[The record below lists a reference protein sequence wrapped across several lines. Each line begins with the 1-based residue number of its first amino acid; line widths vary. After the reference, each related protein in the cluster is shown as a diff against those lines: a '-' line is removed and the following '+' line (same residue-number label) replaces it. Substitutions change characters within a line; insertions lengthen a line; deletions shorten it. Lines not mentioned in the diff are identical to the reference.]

1 MTASMSTLR
10 LVRRQIKY
18 QNLVFWRNPAAAF
31 FTVVFPLM
39 FFFVFTLIF
48 GNEEIEGLGV
58 TTAQF
63 YAPTL
68 AVFAA
73 VSATYTNLAIGTAI
87 ARDEGLLKRVRSTPM
102 PPWVYLAGRVG
113 SAIAISF
120 ISSGIMLSVGVV
132 FYGVNVY
139 AVSLPGALLTFLVGI
154 AVFATLGLL
163 LAAVSSNG
171 ATAPAL
177 TNATLLPLA
186 FISDVFIPPSANAPA
201 WLSTVAD
208 LFPLRHFAT
217 SFGKAFNPV
226 EVVGASVG
234 DFFDPVS
241 LGVMVLWGFGGA
253 LLALKLFKWSPQP
266 GGRSKRGRRR
276 NRG

>member
-1 MTASMSTLR
+1 MSTFT

-48 GNEEIEGLGV
+48 GNDEMPEVGV

-68 AVFAA
+68 GVFAA

-87 ARDEGLLKRVRSTPM
+87 ARDDGLLKRVRSTPM
-102 PPWVYLAGRVG
+102 PPWVYLAGRIG
-113 SAIAISF
+113 SAIAIAF
-120 ISSGIMLSVGVV
+120 ISAGIMLGVGVL
-132 FYGVNVY
+132 FYGVNIY
-139 AVSLPGALLTFLVGI
+139 AVSLPGALVTFVVGI
-154 AVFATLGLL
+154 AVFAVLGLL
-163 LAAVSSNG
+163 LAGLSPNG
-171 ATAPAL
+171 NTAPAL

-208 LFPLRHFAT
+208 LFPLRHFAV
-217 SFGKAFNPV
+217 SFGKAFNPI
-226 EVVGASVG
+226 ETAGASVG
-234 DFFDPVS
+234 DFFDAKA
-241 LGVMVLWGFGGA
+241 LGVMLLWGVVGA
-253 LLALKLFKWSPQP
+253 ILALKFFKWNPQA
-266 GGRSKRGRRR
+266 GSKSSKQRRGRVKA
-276 NRG
+276 

>member
-1 MTASMSTLR
+1 MSTFT

-48 GNEEIEGLGV
+48 GNEEIPGSGV

-63 YAPTL
+63 YGPTL

-87 ARDEGLLKRVRSTPM
+87 ARDDGLLKRVRSTPM
-102 PPWVYLAGRVG
+102 PPWVYLAGRIG
-113 SAIAISF
+113 SAIEIAF
-120 ISSGIMLSVGVV
+120 ISAGIMLGVGVL
-132 FYGVNVY
+132 FYGVNIY
-139 AVSLPGALLTFLVGI
+139 AVSLLGALITFVIGI
-154 AVFATLGLL
+154 AVFAVLGLL
-163 LAAVSSNG
+163 LAGLSPNG
-171 ATAPAL
+171 NTAPAL

-208 LFPLRHFAT
+208 LFPLRHFAV
-217 SFGKAFNPV
+217 SFGKAFNPL
-226 EVVGASVG
+226 ETTGASVG
-234 DFFDPVS
+234 DFFDLKS
-241 LGVMVLWGFGGA
+241 LGVMLLWGVVGA
-253 LLALKLFKWSPQP
+253 ILALRFFKWNPQAGSKP
-266 GGRSKRGRRR
+266 SKRRRGRTRT
-276 NRG
+276 